1 MSKLAFY
8 TQFNLQ
14 KPYRV
19 SDDLNSCAETLAEFG
34 VRYEQWTTLSVLP
47 GLAMEDEE
55 ILALYTDQIEGVKRE
70 LGYRQVDIATM
81 RPGDAFSISVRG
93 RYLSEHTHD
102 EDEVRF
108 FLSGRALVYIH
119 VNQKIHILECG
130 RGDFIV
136 IPKGI
141 KHWIDIGPKPE
152 FSVIRWFNTK
162 CAFKNKFTEGYVAE
176 ATPRWEAIYVEM
188 PVRK

>member
-1 MSKLAFY
+1 MSKLAYY

-19 SDDLNSCAETLAEFG
+19 SDDVMSCTETLAEYGIRF
-34 VRYEQWTTLSVLP
+34 EQWTHLSMLP
-47 GLAMEDEE
+47 GLTINDDEVMSFYLE
-55 ILALYTDQIEGVKRE
+55 PIERVKRE
-70 LGYRQVDIATM
+70 FGYAYVDIATM
-81 RPGDAFSISVRG
+81 KPDDAFSISVRG

-108 FLSGRALVYIH
+108 FLSGNVLVYIH
-119 VNQKIHILECG
+119 VNQKIHILECT

-141 KHWIDIGPKPE
+141 KHWMDIGPKPD
-152 FSVIRWFNTK
+152 FSVIRWFNSK
-162 CAFKNKFTEGYVAE
+162 SAFKNQFTESYVAE
-176 ATPRWEAIYVEM
+176 STPRWETIYGEM
-188 PVRK
+188 PPRK

>member
-19 SDDLNSCAETLAEFG
+19 SDDVMSCAETLAEFG
-34 VRYEQWTTLSVLP
+34 IRFEQWTNLSLLP
-47 GLAMEDEE
+47 GLSIPDEE
-55 ILALYTDQIEGVKRE
+55 ILTLYNKQIDKVKRE
-70 LGYRQVDIATM
+70 LGYPHVDIATIK
-81 RPGDAFSISVRG
+81 PGDAFSISVRG

-108 FLSGRALVYIH
+108 FLSGSALVYIH
-119 VNQKIHILECG
+119 VNQKIHILECT

-136 IPKGI
+136 IPSGI

-152 FSVIRWFNTK
+152 FSVIRWFKTK
-162 CAFKNKFTEGYVAE
+162 NAFKNNFTEGYVAE
-176 ATPRWEAIYVEM
+176 ATPRWEAIYGETHFK
-188 PVRK
+188 R